1 MSLRHV
7 ITAALACLWLGMAS
21 AAVEAN
27 KATEAELDGVRGLGP
42 SLTARIIAAREKAP
56 FRNWDEFILRV
67 PGIGPARAYQL
78 SAEGLTV
85 NGESYQIQGVATPPG
100 VPAIPKAPA
109 APAAPPKP
117 AMPKFQ

>member
-1 MSLRHV
+1 MSFAPSRHRP
-7 ITAALACLWLGMAS
+7 TWPSCGWGMAAS

-56 FRNWDEFILRV
+56 FRNWDEFIPGV

-78 SAEGLTV
+78 SAEGLTA
-85 NGESYQIQGVATPPG
+85 NGEKLSTRSRA
-100 VPAIPKAPA
+100 
-109 APAAPPKP
+109 
-117 AMPKFQ
+117 